1 MGKPE
6 DFAEFR
12 EKINKLILEKGTLIT
27 RRFFNLDKNVYK
39 EGNLSRKTKEFMGLT
54 ASIVLRCDD
63 CINYHIL
70 ELSKLNVKYSEF
82 FEAFDVALI
91 IGGSITIPHI
101 RRAVVFL
108 EELKLKEESE
118 NETKGT

>member
-12 EKINKLILEKGTLIT
+12 EKINKLILEKGTLTT

-82 FEAFDVALI
+82 FEAFDVALM